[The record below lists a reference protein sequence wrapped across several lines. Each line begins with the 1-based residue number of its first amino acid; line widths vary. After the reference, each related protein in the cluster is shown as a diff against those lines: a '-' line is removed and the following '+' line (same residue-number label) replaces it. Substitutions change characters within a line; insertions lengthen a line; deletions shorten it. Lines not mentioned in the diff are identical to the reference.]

1 MQASTAL
8 RALTIAFLFVMG
20 AAAASA
26 QPAPEANPSA
36 APVLAAS
43 ASPSPSPTPTPPYNR
58 MAFREVGPAVA
69 GGRAASLRGV
79 VDDPKLYYLGSA
91 GGGVWKTVNGGAT
104 WTPLFDKQ
112 SVASI
117 GAVAI
122 DPKNH
127 DVVWGGAGETNPR
140 ND

>member
-69 GGRAASLRGV
+69 GGRVTSVVGV
-79 VDDPKLYYLGSA
+79 ADDPKLYYLGSA
-91 GGGVWKTVNGGAT
+91 RGGVGEAVHGGASRDT
-104 WTPLFDKQ
+104 
-112 SVASI
+112 
-117 GAVAI
+117 
-122 DPKNH
+122 
-127 DVVWGGAGETNPR
+127 
-140 ND
+140 